1 MNQQKF
7 YNWLLSKGLTERS
20 STEHSKNIIRFE
32 IWAKE
37 ENYININELNYNELL
52 GYAQQ
57 LKKTNLKPQS
67 INIRFNSITKYYDYQ
82 KEEGVRDD
90 NPARRLR
97 IKKEGRRILKNIFS
111 MNQLE
116 EIYMQYTHKNK
127 FREESHKNLHQR
139 NVVILGLMIYQ
150 AIHSGEL
157 KKIETSDINLTESKI
172 YIPST
177 ARSNSREIK
186 LQANQIIPL
195 HIYLNET
202 REKLEPKEN
211 YLINGNTH
219 NIVNWLIKDLIK
231 TNPQLRNAQQIRA
244 SVFMHWLKL
253 HGIRK
258 VQYLCGH
265 KHIGS
270 TEQYREQDLEGLQKQ
285 LMKYHPFS

>member
-1 MNQQKF
+1 
-7 YNWLLSKGLTERS
+7 
-20 STEHSKNIIRFE
+20 
-32 IWAKE
+32 
-37 ENYININELNYNELL
+37 
-52 GYAQQ
+52 
-57 LKKTNLKPQS
+57 
-67 INIRFNSITKYYDYQ
+67 
-82 KEEGVRDD
+82 
-90 NPARRLR
+90 
-97 IKKEGRRILKNIFS
+97 

-116 EIYMQYTHKNK
+116 EMYMQYTHKNK

-157 KKIETSDINLTESKI
+157 KRIETSDINLVESKI

-202 REKLEPKEN
+202 RERLQPKEQ

-219 NIVNWLIKDLIK
+219 NIRSWLIKDLIK

-265 KHIGS
+265 KHISS

>member
-1 MNQQKF
+1 MKEKF

-20 STEHSKNIIRFE
+20 SREHNSNIKRFTL
-32 IWAKE
+32 WAKE
-37 ENYININELNYNELL
+37 ENYININELNYNEFL
-52 GYAQQ
+52 GYAQH

-90 NPARRLR
+90 NLARRLR

-157 KKIETSDINLTESKI
+157 KKIETSDINLVESKI

-202 REKLEPKEN
+202 REKLQPKEN

-265 KHIGS
+265 KHISS